1 MFLLHQPL
9 PHLLTGNRIY
19 EGEPASD
26 FIAPTDVTRPFKESE
41 QLFSSEE
48 TAENNLQLTDKKTK
62 IGVLS
67 NGYTAEFFTVIRDEA
82 QNITKYEIISPNYY
96 NFDYFSGI
104 LTFNSTVS
112 DEMLETFI
120 NQGVR
125 ISAFQYIGKKVLDY
139 FKDLELLID
148 KANDAIQR
156 VKNESIAVQRIT
168 FSSGECLTTNN
179 CEKFEDFS
187 PNYNTS
193 NYKQRYVK
201 NFSVKIPGYCW
212 ELTFG
217 EIDKSKYPELQNI
230 DMNVGGVFI
239 TDIKHVEED
248 VYIENNITIKKQ
260 WSIITFQLEV
270 LGEAEDIAKYGDKPV
285 LAWIDIIQKFGE
297 NEKIIKKPVCGDYNL
312 IATVFTRHDK
322 RSIDV
327 LPDKTL
333 KSAVKDYKR
342 G

>member
-1 MFLLHQPL
+1 M
-9 PHLLTGNRIY
+9 LTGNRIY

-48 TAENNLQLTDKKTK
+48 NAENNPQLTDKKPL

-67 NGYTAEFFTVIRDEA
+67 NGYAAEFFTAIRDET
-82 QNITKYEIISPNYY
+82 QKIIKYEIISPNYY

-112 DEMLETFI
+112 DEMLETFEK
-120 NQGVR
+120 QGVY

-139 FKDLELLID
+139 FKDLELLIE

-168 FSSGECLTTNN
+168 FSTGDKECLPTNN
-179 CEKFEDFS
+179 REKFEDYAS
-187 PNYNTS
+187 PYFNTDK
-193 NYKQRYVK
+193 YKQRYVQ
-201 NFSVKIPGYCW
+201 NFSVNIPGYCW

-239 TDIKHVEED
+239 TDIQHFEEA
-248 VYIENNITIKKQ
+248 VNIENNITIKKQ
-260 WSIITFQLEV
+260 WSYITFQLEV
-270 LGEAEDIAKYGDKPV
+270 LGEPEDIAKYGDKPV
-285 LAWIDIIQKFGE
+285 LAWIDIVQKIG
-297 NEKIIKKPVCGDYNL
+297 NTEKIIKKPVCGDYNL